1 MRLKVRR
8 CGGKAQRQ
16 ACREALFTILSLK
29 NMVSKNTKNEDW
41 TFQIQ
46 PKGEPYSKPVFQTQ
60 AWILWHFWSLRFE
73 RVRNSPHTPLPPLP
87 PRQQWLR
94 IWRSGKLEKITMQIE
109 FEKMKLNHINTALF
123 SLANLHKPCRR
134 YMIFPYFSLVFS
146 WCSWRHRESSSACI
160 HHYDST
166 SSSHHL
172 RSPAPLLFLLSKII
186 ISSSNIG
193 FILIQHL
200 REQGAFLSTR
210 DLRMPATI
218 CVSNDHLD
226 GGSGVST
233 PYDCSTDR
241 WRSQGLFL
249 RLLGSTMFDP
259 PS

>member
-1 MRLKVRR
+1 MVPKT
-8 CGGKAQRQ
+8 QRMKIEQ
-16 ACREALFTILSLK
+16 YKS
-29 NMVSKNTKNEDW
+29 S
-41 TFQIQ
+41 Q
-46 PKGEPYSKPVFQTQ
+46 KGEPYSKPVFQTQ
-60 AWILWHFWSLRFE
+60 AWIKLHFWSLRFE

-87 PRQQWLR
+87 PRHQWLR

-134 YMIFPYFSLVFS
+134 YIIFPYFSLVFS

-160 HHYDST
+160 HHYDTT

-226 GGSGVST
+226 GRSGVSM
-233 PYDCSTDR
+233 PYDCSTGEEVR
-241 WRSQGLFL
+241 VCFYVFL
-249 RLLGSTMFDP
+249 VRPTLLAIIPYPLASSF
-259 PS
+259 

>member
-1 MRLKVRR
+1 MAEDLEVWKTR
-8 CGGKAQRQ
+8 
-16 ACREALFTILSLK
+16 K
-29 NMVSKNTKNEDW
+29 NNNANRVWKNE
-41 TFQIQ
+41 TQ
-46 PKGEPYSKPVFQTQ
+46 PYKYSLVFISESPQTMP
-60 AWILWHFWSLRFE
+60 AIYD
-73 RVRNSPHTPLPPLP
+73 
-87 PRQQWLR
+87 
-94 IWRSGKLEKITMQIE
+94 
-109 FEKMKLNHINTALF
+109 F
-123 SLANLHKPCRR
+123 S
-134 YMIFPYFSLVFS
+134 IFFSVFS

-249 RLLGSTMFDP
+249 RLLGSTHPRNRSLPFSLKFLATWQDRLP
-259 PS
+259 KIVRKSCSHGATRKVVLFRR

>member
-1 MRLKVRR
+1 MAFLKPPFWA
-8 CGGKAQRQ
+8 GQEFPPYPITPTPSKAPMAQDLEVWKTR
-16 ACREALFTILSLK
+16 K
-29 NMVSKNTKNEDW
+29 NNNANRVWKN
-41 TFQIQ
+41 
-46 PKGEPYSKPVFQTQ
+46 
-60 AWILWHFWSLRFE
+60 
-73 RVRNSPHTPLPPLP
+73 
-87 PRQQWLR
+87 
-94 IWRSGKLEKITMQIE
+94 
-109 FEKMKLNHINTALF
+109 MKLNHINTALF

-160 HHYDST
+160 HHYDTT